1 MFGFGEGLFGEIMMN
16 EIFGRIALTL
26 LAFGLAACETPN
38 GNNFSQASYACT
50 NCETAL
56 AFKEQL
62 RSVTP
67 ENFDSGGA
75 ISRQFQL
82 NPETYFSMATI
93 SRIVEPR
100 ELPVSSSRSIAD
112 HTITLNGEKMRFE
125 DYVANDPLLD
135 GVIVLHDN
143 EIVFEAYPNM
153 NSWDRHFAWSVTK
166 VVTSTAI
173 AILAEQ
179 GRIDMATPVEEYVPE
194 LAETAWAGIAVQN
207 IADMASGID
216 CLDSDGY
223 QDKTT
228 CVYQH
233 EESLGIVAATG
244 REIGFLDHLRSMKS
258 KSAPGLE
265 TEYVSANTNMLMLV
279 IEAVTDKPYHK
290 VVEEL
295 IWNSVGAE
303 ADAMMAISREGYA
316 YASGG
321 LHARLRDI
329 ARFGQIYSRSDSFS
343 LLSSSMIEGI
353 QSSGGQLAPL
363 AQDMAGSVF
372 GADVPSRSGWQW
384 DFIWA
389 DGGMFKGG
397 YLGQGLYVD
406 PGRKL
411 VIAWFGTGLNFSE
424 TTNAML
430 PVSRQ
435 VAQSVKP

>member
-1 MFGFGEGLFGEIMMN
+1 MN
-16 EIFGRIALTL
+16 KIFGRMALPL
-26 LAFGLAACETPN
+26 LAFELVGCATPDTHN
-38 GNNFSQASYACT
+38 LSLASYLCED
-50 NCETAL
+50 CETAIV
-56 AFKEQL
+56 FKERVQ
-62 RSVTP
+62 SVTP

-75 ISRQFQL
+75 ISRQFHL
-82 NPETYFSMATI
+82 NSETYLSMATI
-93 SRIVEPR
+93 SQTVEPR

-112 HTITLNGEKMRFE
+112 NTITLNGEEVRFE

-135 GVIVLHDN
+135 GVIVLHNN

-179 GRIDMATPVEEYVPE
+179 GRIDMATPVEQYVPE
-194 LAETAWAGIAVQN
+194 MAETAWAGIAVQN

-223 QDKTT
+223 QDKST

-233 EESLGIVAATG
+233 EESLGIVASTG
-244 REIGFLDHLRSMKS
+244 REIGFLDHLRSMET
-258 KSAPGLE
+258 KSAPSLQ

-279 IEAVTDKPYHK
+279 IEAVTDKPYHA

-303 ADAMMAISREGYA
+303 ADAMMAISDEGYA

-321 LHARLRDI
+321 LHARLKDI
-329 ARFGQIYSRSDSFS
+329 ARFGQIYTRSDSFS
-343 LLSSSMIEGI
+343 LLSSSMIEKM
-353 QSSGGQLAPL
+353 QSSGLQLAPI
-363 AQDMAGSVF
+363 AQERAVPMF
-372 GADVPSRSGWQW
+372 GGDVPSRSGWQW
-384 DFIWA
+384 DLIWA
-389 DGGMFKGG
+389 DGGMYKGG